1 MGRAMKHL
9 LMGPLLL
16 LTVVAATPKNS
27 PLAESDATFESLAQ
41 VAAEA
46 PEWCKKVPLDRL
58 KSTPPCVAVA
68 ETLLKLAG
76 KYDSRVARTTHADSW
91 EEAAST
97 RWPRCKTTSGYPPNS
112 CFGSDSECRKGRAC
126 RRAYCDT
133 SNNAYK
139 C

>member
-46 PEWCKKVPLDRL
+46 PEWCKKVPLDKL

-76 KYDSRVARTTHADSW
+76 AKYDSRVAGTTLADSW
-91 EEAAST
+91 EEEARNS
-97 RWPRCKTTSGYPPNS
+97 RVRCIWEFKPCGHFTPP
-112 CFGSDSECRKGRAC
+112 CCHGK
-126 RRAYCDT
+126 CDFRQ
-133 SNNAYK
+133 SVCPK
-139 C
+139 